1 MAIRIPIIAEYNG
14 TALEK
19 AKKEFQSLEGAG
31 AKAGFALKKAFLPA
45 VAVLGGLAAA
55 AGPAIG
61 AASDLNETMSKTSVI
76 FGDADAALFTFAE
89 SAATTLGQ
97 TKQQALDAAS
107 TFGTFG
113 KAAGLSGQDLASFS
127 TDFTKLASDLSSF
140 NNSTPQEAIDALG
153 AALRGE
159 SEPLRK
165 FGVLL
170 SADAIAAEAMRMGLV
185 TTTVS
190 QEKLA
195 VATAK
200 ADIAFKKHNDT
211 IAKFGE
217 GSIQAQKSALDLSQA
232 ETRLNE
238 TVEGT
243 NDKLTAQQKTLA
255 TQSLIMNA
263 TTDAQGDFAKT
274 SDGLAN
280 SQRIL
285 TAQMKD
291 LQTNLGQVL
300 LPVVEAA
307 VGFFS
312 QFTGVLAGHQQIM
325 IIVIGIVAALAAAII
340 VANFAIKAWTVATQ
354 IATAAQALFNFVMS
368 ANPIALVI
376 IGIVAFVAALVLL
389 YKKFEVVRDVVG
401 TVFNAI
407 KTGVTTS
414 LDFLTSYFTGV
425 LNIYK
430 GIFNAIAKLWNNSIG
445 KLSFSFPSWVP
456 KFGGQGL
463 SVPNIPYLAEGGIVR
478 SPTLAMIGERGPEAV
493 VPLNKMGNMG
503 GGVTVNV
510 TGGLATSAE
519 IGQAVVNAIRA
530 YNRSAGP
537 AQIQVA

>member
-389 YKKFEVVRDVVG
+389 YKKFEVVRDVVD

>member
-407 KTGVTTS
+407 KTGVTSS